1 MSSSPKSPSSY
12 GQILKASAFIGGSS
26 VITLLLGVVRNKV
39 LAVLIGTEGTGL
51 FGTYNSVS
59 MLVGGIAGMGINNS
73 GVRQIAEAAGTG
85 DEEKIART
93 VTTLRR
99 TALILGFL
107 GMLLLLAF
115 SGPIAKATFGDTD
128 RAGAMALLSVTVLFS
143 AVAAGQVALIQGLR
157 RIADLA
163 TLSIWGALLGTALGL
178 PLVYFFRENGIVPLL
193 ITVSALT
200 ILPSW
205 WFARKIQ
212 VRKVPMPARALWHE
226 ARSLLGLGVVFML
239 SGLMSSVVAYLTRV
253 LVIRQM
259 NLEAAGLYQAAWTI
273 SGVYVSF
280 VLNAMGADY
289 YPRLT
294 AASASNEEVNRL
306 VNEQTEISLF
316 MAVPGILGTL
326 ALAPW
331 LVPLLNT
338 PDFAPAVEILRWQ
351 ILGVLGR
358 VIAWP
363 IGFVLLAKGCSR
375 SFFLTEVACNAV
387 HLTLIWLGMRR
398 FGLAGLGMAF
408 FGFYVFS
415 SLLVYGVVHRLSGFH
430 WTKSNVQLV
439 LGVVGTTAL
448 VFLVTTPAVPQA
460 WGMSMGGLVT
470 AAAGLFCTRRLIRR
484 VGPAKVDAWLR
495 KLRLRSG

>member
-39 LAVLIGTEGTGL
+39 LAVLIGTDGTGL
-51 FGTYNSVS
+51 FGAYNSVS
-59 MLVGGIAGMGINNS
+59 LLVGGIAGMGINNS

-93 VTTLRR
+93 VITLRR
-99 TALILGFL
+99 TALILGVL

-115 SGPIAKATFGDTD
+115 SGPIARATFGNAD
-128 RAGAMALLSVTVLFS
+128 RAGSMALLSVTVLLG

-163 TLSIWGALLGTALGL
+163 TLSIWGALLGTVLSL
-178 PLVYFFRENGIVPLL
+178 PLVYFFREKGIVPLL

-212 VRKVPMPARALWHE
+212 VRKVSMSARALWHE

-239 SGLMSSVVAYLTRV
+239 SGLMSSAVAYLTRV

-259 NLEAAGLYQAAWTI
+259 DLEAAGLYQAAWTV

-280 VLNAMGADY
+280 ILNAMGADY

-316 MAVPGILGTL
+316 MALPGILGTL
-326 ALAPW
+326 AFAPW
-331 LVPLLNT
+331 VVHLLYSAE
-338 PDFAPAVEILRWQ
+338 FAPAVEILRWQ

-375 SFFLTEVACNAV
+375 SFFFTELACNVV
-387 HLTLIWLGMRR
+387 HLGLIWLGMKQ

-408 FGFYVFS
+408 FGFYLFS
-415 SLLVYGVVHRLSGFH
+415 SLLVYGVVHRLSGFR

-439 LGVVGTTAL
+439 LAVLAMTAF
-448 VFLVTTPAVPQA
+448 VFLVTIPAVPRTL
-460 WGMSMGGLVT
+460 GMVLGGVMTL
-470 AAAGLFCTRRLIRR
+470 AAGIYCARRLLKR
-484 VGPAKVDAWLR
+484 VSHAKVNEWLN
-495 KLRLRSG
+495 KLRRRSG